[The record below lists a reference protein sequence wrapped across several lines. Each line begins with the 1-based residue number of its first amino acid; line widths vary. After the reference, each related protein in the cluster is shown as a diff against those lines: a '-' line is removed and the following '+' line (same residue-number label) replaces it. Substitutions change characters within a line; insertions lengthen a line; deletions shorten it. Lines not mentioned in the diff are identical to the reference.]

1 MQTQPID
8 SSDAATPLLSLCLAT
23 YNRAR
28 YLDRY
33 LTHHLGAFEAAGI
46 DYELIVSDNCSTDE
60 TPQILARYAANH
72 PQMRVVRQPRN
83 LGAHANILASLH
95 MARGE
100 VVVNIAD
107 DDLAVTDQLLAYV
120 QRLAQ
125 DPALVMIQA
134 PWFLM
139 DETKDG
145 AVTGQFY
152 RLSGETRLGRGAY
165 GDCLAFLIQHHVF
178 PECAVIRRSAL
189 PSIAGPA
196 QRFTNGY
203 FAMLTHALGKGDV
216 LFCPAPHVT
225 VTAVS
230 AGDNS
235 HLGNSEAMEGWDS
248 YRGGLEVLAS
258 HARQANPGGWADAGA
273 VGQVI
278 QTFVCERMAVAARLQ
293 AHARNWSN
301 AYQILRRLHAYD
313 QAPGIDYR
321 YDDVAVLAA
330 VETAFLE
337 CVQRGATEIVLGE
350 SIEGHVL
357 ENLKPAPGARLIRGD
372 AVSPEDG
379 RRAYCSI
386 GGEPD
391 ASMRAGDFVFDIVTT
406 IDRFPFFPPGS
417 P

>member
-1 MQTQPID
+1 MHSEP
-8 SSDAATPLLSLCLAT
+8 SDRPLLSLCLAT

-33 LTHHLGAFEAAGI
+33 LTHHLTAFETAGI
-46 DYELIVSDNCSTDE
+46 DYELVVSDNGSTDE
-60 TPQILARYAANH
+60 TPEILARYAADN
-72 PQMRVVRQPRN
+72 PRIRVVRQPRN
-83 LGAHANILASLH
+83 MGAHANILASLH
-95 MARGE
+95 LARGE
-100 VVVNIAD
+100 VAVNIAD
-107 DDLAVTDQLLAYV
+107 DDLAVTDRLLAYV
-120 QRLAQ
+120 RRLAG

-145 AVTGQFY
+145 AITGQFY
-152 RLSGETRLGRGAY
+152 TLAGETRLGRGAY
-165 GDCLAFLIQHHVF
+165 GDCLAFLIQRHVF
-178 PECAVIRRSAL
+178 PECALIRRSAL
-189 PSIAGPA
+189 ASILGPA

-216 LFCPAPHVT
+216 LFCPDPHVT

-235 HLGNSEAMEGWDS
+235 HVGNSEAMEAWDA
-248 YRGGLEVLAS
+248 YRGGLETLAS
-258 HARQANPGGWADAGA
+258 HARQANPQGWADAGA

-278 QTFVCERMAVAARLQ
+278 QTFACERMGVAARLQ

-313 QAPGIDYR
+313 QTPKIDYA

-337 CVQRGATEIVLGE
+337 CVQRGASLIVLGD
-350 SIEGHVL
+350 SIADHVL
-357 ENLKPAPGARLIRGD
+357 DNLKPVEGVALIR
-372 AVSPEDG
+372 AEAISPDDG

-391 ASMRAGDFVFDIVTT
+391 ASMREGDFCFDIVMT

-417 P
+417 G